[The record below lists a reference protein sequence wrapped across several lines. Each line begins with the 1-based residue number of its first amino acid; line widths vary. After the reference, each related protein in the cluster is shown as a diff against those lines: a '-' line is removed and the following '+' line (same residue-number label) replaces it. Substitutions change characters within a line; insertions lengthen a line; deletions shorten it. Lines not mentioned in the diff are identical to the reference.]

1 MISTPYYTAP
11 RLHDRV
17 CQNIRQ
23 RFDDNLTWLE
33 CSFPIAYLGVIE
45 SKDEEL
51 SYPRIY
57 ANDGSTTHYDVR
69 PDDSVRAFCFFELD
83 DTLAIDEWDGTE
95 YTFSV
100 IFYARLDKAIPGDSA
115 QDYTAKLIAQVV
127 GQLKHISIDAR
138 VLGWDTNPENIFDK
152 YTGLEEIVTQSQ
164 MKLGT
169 AFKITFT
176 VWDGEDCYT

>member
-1 MISTPYYTAP
+1 MELISYHTSA

-17 CQNIRQ
+17 CAKIRT
-23 RFDDNLTWLE
+23 RFDANLSWLE
-33 CSFPIAYLGVIE
+33 YSFPIAYVGTME
-45 SKDEEL
+45 SGDETTT
-51 SYPRIY
+51 YPQVY

-69 PDDSVRAFCFFELD
+69 PDESVKAFCFFELD
-83 DTLAIDEWDGTE
+83 DTLALDEWDGTE

-127 GQLKHISIDAR
+127 GQLKHISLDAR
-138 VLGWDTNPENIFDK
+138 VLGWDTNPEDIFDK
-152 YTGLEEIVTQSQ
+152 YSGLDELITQSI

-176 VWDGEDCYT
+176 IWDGDDCYT